1 MSTDTKLCKAKISK
15 IIQSGGSFGS
25 SLANLVKKALKNV
38 AISLARDN
46 LLELESNLTTNAT
59 NKFGKKN
66 KWKRSCVSR
75 KKIYFIC
82 LE

>member
-59 NKFGKKN
+59 NKFGKKISG
-66 KWKRSCVSR
+66 KGAVWVGKRFTSFV
-75 KKIYFIC
+75 
-82 LE
+82 